1 MLEANAWKSLGR
13 CRGHER
19 VAEDDR
25 VVSTTA
31 HLLLLLRVLL
41 LLLTEE
47 SKIYLLHIKVKSRS
61 ESFCSNSWCTVS
73 VLTNPEDI

>member
-19 VAEDDR
+19 VGEDDQ

-41 LLLTEE
+41 LLLPEE
-47 SKIYLLHIKVKSRS
+47 SKIYCCMYKSRAGS
-61 ESFCSNSWCTVS
+61 AERERV
-73 VLTNPEDI
+73 